1 MTVHQF
7 RHLAGYFYL
16 EDNPEDTETVRA
28 LLGHAWSKTTR
39 IYVGSESRRA
49 GKVYNRF
56 VLQKREELK
65 LRQKRQ
71 RKPMRNKKK
80 DETPCAS

>member
-49 GKVYNRF
+49 GKVIQPLRSTKTRGTKA
-56 VLQKREELK
+56 QAEAATQTHAQQEEG
-65 LRQKRQ
+65 
-71 RKPMRNKKK
+71 
-80 DETPCAS
+80 